1 MPKNTWSSAPRPE
14 RPLFVLFIP
23 TPYLTGALRMPKTS
37 PQAAMARL
45 LSLVTVLGGLLLALG
60 GCATAI
66 KPHAETGAPM
76 LGFQNMALN
85 PGNGGELI
93 RPDVLLP
100 GDIILTAENGIN
112 SVGIR
117 LITLSPVSHAAI
129 YMGNRQIAEAVGSGI
144 RVRSMDALLNDEAT
158 VVAFRHPDLTAEQ
171 AIKIN
176 TFAASH
182 EGKKYNYVG
191 VMLQAPFALER
202 RMCEL
207 PLVPSMVRDFCIRGI
222 AAVQLGLGRN
232 DQFFCSQFILEAYR
246 SAGLPLTDAD
256 PRLINPGDLL
266 HMREGDVPSIMI
278 HKPLRYVGHLKAAP
292 QIVAVEQMQQ

>member
-1 MPKNTWSSAPRPE
+1 
-14 RPLFVLFIP
+14 
-23 TPYLTGALRMPKTS
+23 MPKTS

-45 LSLVTVLGGLLLALG
+45 LSTVTILGALLLNLG

-93 RPDVLLP
+93 GADALLP
-100 GDIILTAENGIN
+100 GDIILTAENGLN

-117 LITLSPVSHAAI
+117 LITLSPVSHAAV

-144 RVRSMDALLNDEAT
+144 RVRSVDALLNDEAT

-182 EGKKYNYVG
+182 EGKKYNYLG

-292 QIVAVEQMQQ
+292 QIVAVERIQQ

>member
-1 MPKNTWSSAPRPE
+1 MSQFPR
-14 RPLFVLFIP
+14 FA
-23 TPYLTGALRMPKTS
+23 GAFAL
-37 PQAAMARL
+37 AAVMM
-45 LSLVTVLGGLLLALG
+45 VLG

-66 KPHAETGAPM
+66 KPHETSGAST
-76 LGFQNMALN
+76 LDFQSMALN
-85 PGNGGELI
+85 PTNGGELI
-93 RPDVLLP
+93 KADALQP
-100 GDIILTAENGIN
+100 GDIILTAENGLN

-129 YMGNRQIAEAVGSGI
+129 YMGNQQIAEAVGSGI
-144 RVRSMDALLNDEAT
+144 RIRSMDAMLADEAT
-158 VVAFRHPDLTAEQ
+158 VVAFRHPDLTAGQ
-171 AIKIN
+171 AVQIN
-176 TFAASH
+176 TFVASH
-182 EGKKYNYVG
+182 EGQKYNYLG

-266 HMREGDVPSIMI
+266 HMREGDVPSVMI
-278 HKPLRYVGHLKAAP
+278 HKPLKYVGHLKAAP
-292 QIVAVEQMQQ
+292 LMAVAEPLGQ

>member
-1 MPKNTWSSAPRPE
+1 MM
-14 RPLFVLFIP
+14 V
-23 TPYLTGALRMPKTS
+23 
-37 PQAAMARL
+37 
-45 LSLVTVLGGLLLALG
+45 LG

-66 KPHAETGAPM
+66 KPHETTGAPM
-76 LGFQNMALN
+76 LDFQSMALN
-85 PGNGGELI
+85 PGNGGELVKA
-93 RPDVLLP
+93 DALQP
-100 GDIILTAENGIN
+100 GDIILTAENGLN

-129 YMGNRQIAEAVGSGI
+129 YMGNGQIAEAVGSGI
-144 RVRSMDALLNDEAT
+144 RIRGIDAVLADEAT
-158 VVAFRHPDLTAEQ
+158 VVAFRHPDLTAGQ
-171 AIKIN
+171 AVQIN
-176 TFAASH
+176 TFVASH
-182 EGKKYNYVG
+182 EGQKYNYLG

-207 PLVPSMVRDFCIRGI
+207 PLVPSTVRDFCIRGI

-266 HMREGDVPSIMI
+266 HMREGDVPSVMI

-292 QIVAVEQMQQ
+292 LMAVAEPLGQ

>member
-1 MPKNTWSSAPRPE
+1 MRRFPR
-14 RPLFVLFIP
+14 FA
-23 TPYLTGALRMPKTS
+23 GAFAL
-37 PQAAMARL
+37 AAVMM
-45 LSLVTVLGGLLLALG
+45 TLG

-66 KPHAETGAPM
+66 KPHETTGAPT
-76 LGFQNMALN
+76 LDFQSMALN
-85 PGNGGELI
+85 PSNGGELI
-93 RPDVLLP
+93 KADALQP
-100 GDIILTAENGIN
+100 GDIILTAENGLN

-129 YMGNRQIAEAVGSGI
+129 YMGNQQIAEAVGSGI
-144 RVRSMDALLNDEAT
+144 RIRSMDAMLADEAT
-158 VVAFRHPDLTAEQ
+158 VVAFRHPDLTAGQ
-171 AIKIN
+171 AVQIN
-176 TFAASH
+176 TFVASH
-182 EGKKYNYVG
+182 EGKKYNYLG

-266 HMREGDVPSIMI
+266 HMREGDVPSVMI
-278 HKPLRYVGHLKAAP
+278 HKPLKYVGHLKAAP
-292 QIVAVEQMQQ
+292 LMAVAEPLGQ

>member
-1 MPKNTWSSAPRPE
+1 MSRFPR
-14 RPLFVLFIP
+14 FA
-23 TPYLTGALRMPKTS
+23 GAFALA
-37 PQAAMARL
+37 AAMM
-45 LSLVTVLGGLLLALG
+45 VLG

-66 KPHAETGAPM
+66 KPHETTGAPM
-76 LGFQNMALN
+76 LDFQSMALN
-85 PGNGGELI
+85 PGNGGELVKA
-93 RPDVLLP
+93 DALQP
-100 GDIILTAENGIN
+100 GDIILTAENGLN

-129 YMGNRQIAEAVGSGI
+129 YMGNGQIAEAVGSGI
-144 RVRSMDALLNDEAT
+144 RIRGIDAVLADEAT
-158 VVAFRHPDLTAEQ
+158 VVAFRHPDLTAGQ
-171 AIKIN
+171 AVQIN
-176 TFAASH
+176 TFVASH
-182 EGKKYNYVG
+182 EGQKYNYLG

-207 PLVPSMVRDFCIRGI
+207 PLVPSTVRDFCIRGI

-266 HMREGDVPSIMI
+266 HMREGDVPSVMI

-292 QIVAVEQMQQ
+292 LMAVAEPLGQ